1 MIRVKK
7 DFLKKYI
14 IGLVVVALL
23 CLGSLYLNK
32 KDAPKETSD
41 TKFYDEYTAYNKKKN
56 SSDKEYIERCQ
67 KKIEEF
73 SNQLKVTEFENE
85 VEYNKI
91 SNDEIKR
98 RIVADYEGRIDNWN

>member
-1 MIRVKK
+1 MSDKNRDKLIAG
-7 DFLKKYI
+7 I
-14 IGLVVVALL
+14 
-23 CLGSLYLNK
+23 LYY
-32 KDAPKETSD
+32 KE
-41 TKFYDEYTAYNKKKN
+41 AIKN

-73 SNQLKVTEFENE
+73 LNQLRVTEFENE

-98 RIVADYEGRIDNWN
+98 RIVTDYEGEINDWN